1 MPFRADP
8 VALMRAVALLMEQ
21 YATGKSDGKP
31 SGVLEIENL
40 LKGSSPEPVEIYL
53 DQFGLMETLDCL
65 AMAPDILGLDWDEAD
80 RRLVLIEQLIRKLA
94 SPTGKTFDS

>member
-8 VALMRAVALLMEQ
+8 IALMRAVALLMEQ
-21 YATGKSDGKP
+21 QATGKSDGKP
-31 SGVLEIENL
+31 NRVLEIENL
-40 LKGSSPEPVEIYL
+40 LKGSSTEPVEIYL

-65 AMAPDILGLDWDEAD
+65 ATVPDILGLDWDEAH
-80 RRLVLIEQLIRKLA
+80 RRFVLIEQLIKKLA